1 MPNLLFPRGY
11 INGDTTMSNNTF
23 YKAGS
28 YTAVTLV
35 GEIEELTWVPAKP
48 EPQWHEKLQ
57 RYIIRMSAGYNQRT
71 PDGRMTIDPVWLKVP
86 LYYDCVDPIRV
97 GRVVKVEGTLRV
109 QTVVPKSDTN
119 KFAVTQLVVELDD
132 KVDSLR
138 ILAGSTDNYGCP
150 GDGVNRAEIVGRV
163 GSLRQVK
170 TNAGKTGAI
179 VSVAVTRTKKT
190 ENGYQDTTDWIEAT
204 FWGKR
209 AEYVLSKLGKGDL
222 VLITG
227 KLNLRS
233 MKIGNAVKPLLGL
246 QAEDFHIL
254 SKKLATTAA
263 PAVDDELVF

>member
-1 MPNLLFPRGY
+1 
-11 INGDTTMSNNTF
+11 MSNNTF

-35 GEIEELTWVPAKP
+35 GEIEELTWVPSKTEP
-48 EPQWHEKLQ
+48 EYYDKHQ
-57 RYIIRMSAGYNQRT
+57 RYVIRMSAGYNRVNPNGKVT
-71 PDGRMTIDPVWLKVP
+71 VDPVWLKVP
-86 LYYDCVDPIRV
+86 FYYDFADPIHV

-119 KFAVTQLVVELDD
+119 KFAVTQLVVELGDKDD
-132 KVDSLR
+132 SFG
-138 ILAGSTDNYGCP
+138 ILAGSPDNYGLI

-170 TNAGKTGAI
+170 TNAGKTGAV
-179 VSVAVTRTKKT
+179 VSVAVTRTQKT
-190 ENGYQDTTDWIEAT
+190 ESGYKDTTDWIEAT

-209 AEYVLSKLGKGDL
+209 AEFVLSKLGKGDL

-233 MKIGNAVKPLLGL
+233 MKVGNAVKPLLGL

-254 SKKLATTAA
+254 SKKFTTTAA
-263 PAVDDELVF
+263 PAADDEPVF

>member
-1 MPNLLFPRGY
+1 
-11 INGDTTMSNNTF
+11 MSNNTF
-23 YKAGS
+23 FKAGS
-28 YTAVTLV
+28 YSSVTLV
-35 GEIEELTWVPAKP
+35 GEIEELKFVDSKVKP
-48 EPQWHEKLQ
+48 EWHEKLQ

-119 KFAVTQLVVELDD
+119 KFAVTQLVVELGD
-132 KVDSLR
+132 KDDSLR

-163 GSLRQVK
+163 GSLRSVK
-170 TNAGKTGAI
+170 TSTGKSGAV

-190 ENGYQDTTDWIEAT
+190 ENGYKDTTDWIEAT

-209 AEYVLSKLGKGDL
+209 AEVVLSKLGKGDL

-233 MKIGNAVKPLLGL
+233 AKVGGAVRELLTL

-254 SKKLATTAA
+254 SKKTATASASAA
-263 PAVDDELVF
+263 EDEFVF